1 MAADKRYKTFTYKR
15 ASCASGP
22 LTLQQRLTGA
32 LNARRSH
39 ASDRC
44 QSLDDHGISM
54 RGVDEIITHGSML
67 FGTMVDFNR
76 GSHQAIIGADLSQ
89 PSLSIGLI
97 PPPAKKE
104 YLEKYLFFGVKDNH
118 VILVQS
124 TIRAKHFEAYCNWLL
139 QLATPTNGVYHPTYL
154 VDLPP
159 EQFKDTSIKSVK
171 SIQLTQAIEVSQAQ
185 APARHA
191 TTSRPPKASR
201 SKAKEE
207 VVPVQVTGLF
217 LDLIRQFA
225 PNKEKLLSSMS
236 FEDAVKAG
244 RVRATV
250 LLEVQGRMDTD
261 EQSVPFMDEFA
272 HALRDVDEEDLDY
285 TIHLSDGQDI
295 KAGAIKLKDDFL
307 ISCPDGMPRA
317 DEIRTQMATWLA
329 SSIESGRVY

>member
-1 MAADKRYKTFTYKR
+1 MATDKRYKTFTYKR

-22 LTLQQRLTGA
+22 LTLQQKLTGA
-32 LNARRSH
+32 LNARKAH

-44 QSLDDHGISM
+44 QALDEGGNNM

-76 GSHQAIIGADLSQ
+76 GSHQPIIGADLSQ
-89 PSLSIGLI
+89 PSLSISLL

-104 YLEKYLFFGVKDNH
+104 FLEKYLFFGVKDNH

-124 TIRAKHFEAYCNWLL
+124 TIRAKHLEAYCNWLL
-139 QLATPTNGVYHPTYL
+139 QLSAPSNGTYHPTYL

-171 SIQLTQAIEVSQAQ
+171 SIQLSQPIEINNGQTLATRPS
-185 APARHA
+185 APVAKK
-191 TTSRPPKASR
+191 TVR

-225 PNKEKLLSSMS
+225 PKKEKLLSSMS

-261 EQSVPFMDEFA
+261 EAVVPFMDEFA
-272 HALRDVDEEDLDY
+272 HALRDVDEDDLDY

-295 KAGAIKLKDDFL
+295 KAGTIKLKDDFL

-317 DEIRTQMATWLA
+317 DEIRTQMTTWLA